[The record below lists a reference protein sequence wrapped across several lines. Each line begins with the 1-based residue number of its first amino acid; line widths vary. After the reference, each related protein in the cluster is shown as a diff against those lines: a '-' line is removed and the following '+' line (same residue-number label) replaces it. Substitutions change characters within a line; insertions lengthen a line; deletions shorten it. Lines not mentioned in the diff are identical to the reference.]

1 VKSNEWRNRT
11 FAALDIENPV
21 SIKQSRIQNKNLS
34 AAEKI
39 AEKFKEK
46 QMSQLPPVLKA
57 LVLGWNGQ
65 LQEGEIERTKEYA
78 RGLAAEL
85 KKGQQA
91 PDREVREED

>member
-1 VKSNEWRNRT
+1 
-11 FAALDIENPV
+11 
-21 SIKQSRIQNKNLS
+21 
-34 AAEKI
+34 
-39 AEKFKEK
+39 
-46 QMSQLPPVLKA
+46 MSQLPPVLKA